1 MIVTIEDLRKQA
13 RRRLPRAVFD
23 YIDGGAEDER
33 TLAEN
38 RAAFARVTFRPRVLV
53 NVGTIDQST
62 TLYGQRLASPL
73 VLAPTGLCGMAV
85 ARGELLAA
93 RAAVK
98 TGVLFTA
105 ATLSA
110 VSLEEIM
117 RQAPAP
123 HWFQLYVFRDRALTD
138 SLVERAQA
146 AGYGALV
153 VTADVPV
160 AGQRERD
167 LRNGAT
173 IPPKITLRNAFDSA
187 LKLRWLL
194 TLARDPWIDFV
205 NLRDPTK
212 GTRQGAFTLGS
223 YVNGQFDPTFD
234 WHDLERL
241 RSRWQGTLALKGV
254 LTAEDARRA
263 TECGVNAVIVSNHG
277 GRQLD
282 GVPSALEALPE
293 VVEAVRGQAD
303 VILDGGVRR
312 GSDVVK
318 AVALGARACMIGR
331 SYLYGLGATGQA
343 GAERAIQILQSE
355 IARVLAL
362 LGRPRLTDLDRSCLR
377 LPPDWLPG

>member
-1 MIVTIEDLRKQA
+1 
-13 RRRLPRAVFD
+13 
-23 YIDGGAEDER
+23 
-33 TLAEN
+33 
-38 RAAFARVTFRPRVLV
+38 
-53 NVGTIDQST
+53 
-62 TLYGQRLASPL
+62 
-73 VLAPTGLCGMAV
+73 
-85 ARGELLAA
+85 
-93 RAAVK
+93 
-98 TGVLFTA
+98 
-105 ATLSA
+105 
-110 VSLEEIM
+110 
-117 RQAPAP
+117 
-123 HWFQLYVFRDRALTD
+123 
-138 SLVERAQA
+138 
-146 AGYGALV
+146 
-153 VTADVPV
+153 
-160 AGQRERD
+160 
-167 LRNGAT
+167 
-173 IPPKITLRNAFDSA
+173 RNAFDSA